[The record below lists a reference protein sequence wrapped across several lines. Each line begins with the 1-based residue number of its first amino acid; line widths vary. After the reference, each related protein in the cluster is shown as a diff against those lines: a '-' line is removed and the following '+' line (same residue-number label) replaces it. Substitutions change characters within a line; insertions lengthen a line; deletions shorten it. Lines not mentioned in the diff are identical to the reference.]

1 MISALRRA
9 AARPQA
15 IQRPRR
21 NFSVFDWWRENVIKP
36 IHGTR
41 IKLPDVLGV
50 PAGTSVEICSMAW
63 CHAIIDIGPVILGP
77 LDDANLIHLLLCAQ
91 AATYMQFVYPVPVVV
106 GGYYVMQWAIG
117 RSHASIGPRGERLRD
132 RPGFRPDAGADEQR
146 AQLQRI
152 LDEARRRKAGD

>member
-1 MISALRRA
+1 M
-9 AARPQA
+9 
-15 IQRPRR
+15 
-21 NFSVFDWWRENVIKP
+21 FDWWRENVIKP
-36 IHGTR
+36 IHGAR

-50 PAGTSVEICSMAW
+50 P
-63 CHAIIDIGPVILGP
+63 
-77 LDDANLIHLLLCAQ
+77 